1 MKLFR
6 SRPREKA
13 RQIYYFPLFK
23 PRTKRDPNSADYD
36 VGESFRGTNRRD
48 ENVLKLE
55 YACKKKKEKKN
66 TERTRNESHT
76 YLYTQTHT
84 HSSTRSLQ
92 IPTPTPLPQLFL
104 ITPSSLFS
112 FPFSFFSFF
121 FLTNFH
127 SSLSIPFQSLT
138 WPMVISSCEQW
149 WRAETK
155 LALKRPIKTNKRIP
169 IRM

>member
-1 MKLFR
+1 MKLLR
-6 SRPREKA
+6 SHPREKA
-13 RQIYYFPLFK
+13 RQTYYFPLFK

-48 ENVLKLE
+48 EKVLKLE
-55 YACKKKKEKKN
+55 YACKKKKN
-66 TERTRNESHT
+66 TERTRNESHI
-76 YLYTQTHT
+76 YLYTFIHT
-84 HSSTRSLQ
+84 LVTNSHPL
-92 IPTPTPLPQLFL
+92 LPQLFL
-104 ITPSSLFS
+104 ITPPSLFS
-112 FPFSFFSFF
+112 LPFSFFF

-127 SSLSIPFQSLT
+127 SSLSIPFHFSPAYGNFFL
-138 WPMVISSCEQW
+138 EQW